1 MQVPHQHSSHAQMGY
16 ELLQAKG
23 SQHLS
28 IYFQTLQFLLA
39 GVQTV
44 ENDTKLCL
52 ITCRAV
58 QIGIIYEHLPKAA
71 MENGDIDIRVQACG
85 RTLRYASF
93 ARIVE

>member
-1 MQVPHQHSSHAQMGY
+1 MGY
-16 ELLQAKG
+16 ELLQEKG

-28 IYFQTLQFLLA
+28 VYFQTLQFLLA

-44 ENDTKLCL
+44 ANDTKSTF
-52 ITCRAV
+52 TCRAV

-85 RTLRYASF
+85 RTLRYANF